1 MDNKLQQLTEKLYAE
16 GLEKGKA
23 EAQAMVEK
31 ANSDGAAIVKKAED
45 EAAKI
50 VAKAKADAAEL
61 ARNAA
66 SDVRMASLQT
76 VSALRT
82 QIENFVVTGVAH
94 AQVGAAF
101 ADGALARELIV
112 RAVEAWNPSSE
123 NGVKVIVP
131 ENYLNEARAAVANR
145 LDHGVEVVYDGKVRV
160 PFRIAPREGGYYVS
174 FADADFE
181 NLLSSALRP
190 DISKLLFDK

>member
-1 MDNKLQQLTEKLYAE
+1 MENKLQQLTEKLYAE

-23 EAQAMVEK
+23 EAAAMVVK
-31 ANSDGAAIVKKAED
+31 AKIDAAAVVKKAEED
-45 EAAKI
+45 AAKI
-50 VAKAKADAAEL
+50 VAKAKTDAAEL

-76 VSALRT
+76 ISALRT
-82 QIENFVVTGVAH
+82 QIENFVVTHVAH

-101 ADGALARELIV
+101 ADGSLTRELVV
-112 RAVEAWNPSSE
+112 RAVEAWCPTSE

-131 ENYLNEARAAVANR
+131 ENYIDQARVAVADR
-145 LDHGVEVVYDGKVRV
+145 LNQGVEVVYEGKVRV

-190 DISKLLFDK
+190 QISKLLFDK